1 MTGALISFVAPP
13 YAGHLNPILAI
24 ALAALRRGHRVE
36 VITGPGKIAT
46 VTRLGL
52 PAHCPP
58 MLADGI
64 LEAMP
69 ETPGNIFRNPFRILA
84 QMRQGVSLIAPL
96 RDHLIARW
104 RADPPACILADFT
117 AVPAGLAAGALC
129 LPWVTLANPAF
140 VLETHSGPPAYLGGL
155 RPLPGPIGRL
165 RDRTGWAAMGAA
177 KSILFRLFGSDF
189 RALGLTRL
197 RPDGTEAIYSPHA
210 ILCPGLPEI
219 EFARS
224 WPPGTRLYGHLPLTP
239 EATGLPPPGP
249 DTRPNVLVTFGT
261 HLPWAKAAMVGQT
274 RALARRLPDV
284 AFTLSLGDAARAGEP
299 PIERSGNVTL
309 RAFVPYQPELSA
321 FDAVIHHGGTGITL
335 ATLAAGLP
343 ALVCPQDYDQPDWA
357 ARIAHFGL
365 GHRIRRI
372 DGNRTV
378 RLLRA
383 VLDAPPPALAPIA
396 ERLRQTDAEAII
408 FASLAPFLGPDPL
421 P

>member
-24 ALAALRRGHRVE
+24 ALAARRRGHRVE

-52 PAHCPP
+52 HAHCPG
-58 MLADGI
+58 MLSGGT

-69 ETPGNIFRNPFRILA
+69 QTKGNIFRNPFRILA
-84 QMRQGVSLIAPL
+84 QMRQGVGLITPL
-96 RDHLIARW
+96 RDHLIDRW

-117 AVPAGLAAGALC
+117 AVPAGLAAEALG
-129 LPWVTLANPAF
+129 LPWVTLANPPF
-140 VLETHSGPPAYLGGL
+140 VLETRSGPPSYLGGL
-155 RPLPGPIGRL
+155 RPLRGPLGRL
-165 RDRTGWAAMGAA
+165 RDRAGWVVMGAV
-177 KSILFRLFGSDF
+177 KSTLFRLFGSDL

-197 RPDGTEAIYSPHA
+197 RPDGTEAIYSPNA

-219 EFARS
+219 EFATR
-224 WPPGTRLYGHLPLTP
+224 WPPGTRLYGHLPFTP
-239 EATGLPPPGP
+239 EAKGLPPSKR
-249 DTRPNVLVTFGT
+249 DTRPHVLVTFGT
-261 HLPWAKAAMVGQT
+261 HLPWAKAAMVAGT
-274 RALARRLPDV
+274 RKLARRLPDIS
-284 AFTLSLGDAARAGEP
+284 FTLSLGDATRAGDP
-299 PIERSGNVTL
+299 PIERSANVSL

-357 ARIAHFGL
+357 ARIAHHRL

-372 DGNRTV
+372 DSPTTA

-383 VLDAPPPALAPIA
+383 VLDRPPPGLGPVA
-396 ERLRQTDAEAII
+396 ERLAQTDAEAII
-408 FASLAPFLGPDPL
+408 FATLAPFLGPDRSP
-421 P
+421 